1 MNLFT
6 GCVYHNVTRRQNLY
20 LVLYC
25 KEKVPKW
32 SDLLKLLKL
41 WNSFQH
47 LWIFPA
53 FADYSYMQ
61 QRSSLCETDLITD
74 LRKTLNVLLLCSVFN
89 WCCEGKILLVH
100 PFICVV
106 SPSLSCTLYSSPS
119 HAHVHT
125 HCVKWLFHLE
135 NCQNMPCAHISL
147 FLSSVSS
154 SRGCAG
160 VCQKCAGIDKT
171 GGAKQLCFIHFLS
184 LFLPLFSSLLTPSPS
199 LPCIGCEYPAS
210 EKSDQT
216 DSQGSVSQRHRGCQ
230 SMLVP
235 SCPTMH
241 RARPTLLLPLLLVL
255 GLFLHLADAQS
266 KWSVGLHVG
275 LKSCWVGGRGDKGE
289 TSFVAF
295 SLNILGHINTSR
307 NTHTT

>member
-1 MNLFT
+1 MQVLFM
-6 GCVYHNVTRRQNLY
+6 
-20 LVLYC
+20 
-25 KEKVPKW
+25 
-32 SDLLKLLKL
+32 
-41 WNSFQH
+41 WNWYQH
-47 LWIFPA
+47 WYWLQM
-53 FADYSYMQ
+53 YSYYAAY
-61 QRSSLCETDLITD
+61 LIGA
-74 LRKTLNVLLLCSVFN
+74 RHQS
-89 WCCEGKILLVH
+89 CEGKILLVQ

-106 SPSLSCTLYSSPS
+106 SPSLSCILYLSPS

-135 NCQNMPCAHISL
+135 NCQNIPCEHISL

-154 SRGCAG
+154 SRGCVG

-171 GGAKQLCFIHFLS
+171 RGAKQLCFIQFLS
-184 LFLPLFSSLLTPSPS
+184 LSFSLFSSLLTPSPSSHPS

-266 KWSVGLHVG
+266 KWTVGFHVG
-275 LKSCWVGGRGDKGE
+275 LECCVLLGWGRGGKGGFVSS
-289 TSFVAF
+289 TSD
-295 SLNILGHINTSR
+295 T
-307 NTHTT
+307 